1 MFGFV
6 FKSKVLGVLEH
17 DFGWKLSTQSLGSIY
32 KVPLDDIS
40 KSVKKEVGMN
50 MMQHSLFYSVQ

>member
-17 DFGWKLSTQSLGSIY
+17 EFGWKMSTQSLGSIY

-40 KSVKKEVGMN
+40 
-50 MMQHSLFYSVQ
+50 